1 MNYFFNISE
10 ILLAAIQNYQH
21 FRDRHGIIPKIL
33 QKYYAL
39 KYLFFTIIT
48 SSDIHLHARFGARL
62 SLPHPNGVVVHQD
75 AIIGDDCMIMQ
86 QVTIG
91 QLASGGAPRLGSRVY
106 VGAGAKVLGG
116 ITIGDGARIGANSV
130 VLLDVPAGATAI
142 GIPAIIKIK
151 S

>member
-1 MNYFFNISE
+1 MNYLFNISA
-10 ILLAAIQNYQH
+10 ILISTISSYQSY
-21 FRDRHGIIPKIL
+21 RDRSGFAAKAL

-39 KYLFFTIIT
+39 KHLLFTIVT
-48 SSDIHLHARFGARL
+48 SSDIHLHARIGARL
-62 SLPHPNGVVVHQD
+62 SLPHPNGVVMHAD

-91 QLASGGAPRLGSRVY
+91 QLASGGAPRLGNRIY
-106 VGAGAKVLGG
+106 VGAGAKILGA

-130 VLLDVPAGATAI
+130 VLIDVPAGATAV
-142 GIPAIIKIK
+142 GVPASIK